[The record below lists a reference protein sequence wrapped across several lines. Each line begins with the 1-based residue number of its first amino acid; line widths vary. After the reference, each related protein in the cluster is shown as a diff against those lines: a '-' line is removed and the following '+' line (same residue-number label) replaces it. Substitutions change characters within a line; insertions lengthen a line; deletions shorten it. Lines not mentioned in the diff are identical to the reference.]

1 MIHGSLVDSRTGYL
15 ELRLEL
21 YHRCE
26 LQLGYQQ
33 SITEILLWRTQTSG
47 LPTNRQSGGD
57 DGKRYTALPTGAP
70 EGPLVGLTARR
81 HQSTF
86 IEFVS
91 R

>member
-1 MIHGSLVDSRTGYL
+1 MIHGSLVDSRTGDL

-47 LPTNRQSGGD
+47 LPTIRKLSLVPFAPWLEGSKASLGSPDKVSSKKLSGI
-57 DGKRYTALPTGAP
+57 RC
-70 EGPLVGLTARR
+70 
-81 HQSTF
+81 H
-86 IEFVS
+86 
-91 R
+91 

>member
-47 LPTNRQSGGD
+47 LPTNQTEVVQPYASGP
-57 DGKRYTALPTGAP
+57 ALA
-70 EGPLVGLTARR
+70 
-81 HQSTF
+81 S
-86 IEFVS
+86 I
-91 R
+91 